1 MGQNKG
7 CQRGG
12 NRIQMGHTTIP
23 TVDSREATKEEEVTD
38 KETME
43 MDTMVK
49 LREGIMGK
57 SLHT

>member
-1 MGQNKG
+1 
-7 CQRGG
+7 
-12 NRIQMGHTTIP
+12 MGHTIIP
-23 TVDSREATKEEEVTD
+23 TLDSREATKEEEEVTD

-57 SLHT
+57 SQHT